1 MVQWLRLHASNGGGT
16 GQSLDGEIKSYK
28 RQGTAKKKKKKG
40 YSVKVLRNS
49 SSSSCAS
56 CTVRPN
62 KPKHWSWE
70 LRNVYCKAIEKDGW
84 LLLPKPQTPRRVSAK
99 QFWRQVRQGWGW
111 LLQTSW
117 CRNSLFLQKSGK
129 VRSWSFHKSPTR
141 QMLFSVLQL
150 LPLYEGNLKDHS
162 LENKMSCIFQAI
174 CNIINSKQK
183 R

>member
-1 MVQWLRLHASNGGGT
+1 MIKTPRFQWRGHRSIPGWGNKILQEAGHS
-16 GQSLDGEIKSYK
+16 Q
-28 RQGTAKKKKKKG
+28 KKKKKG